1 MAARTIS
8 ATDTLETLRTQ
19 FNALS
24 SNDFGDISTLDSGL
38 SATSVIGA
46 VNEIFGITIASA
58 GFTITDGSNSQG
70 VGSGQTLTVTG
81 SANQI
86 SAVVSATDTLTL
98 SLPAAVQ
105 ITTSVKAGTLTAAGG
120 SITDTS
126 GAISFGD
133 ENLTTTG
140 NIAAA
145 TVNSSVVPS
154 SDTLVGR
161 ATTDTLTNK
170 TLTQPTISQP
180 SISAPTIT
188 SDMTLRP
195 SVTLI
200 FEGATDDAFE
210 TTLTVA
216 DPTADRTITLP
227 NVSGTVIT
235 TGDTDTVTGTM
246 INNTITSAN
255 FSSLTTLLIKNSSGS
270 TVKTMHSPGS

>member
-24 SNDFGDISTLDSGL
+24 STDFGDISTLDSGL
-38 SATSVIGA
+38 SATSVVGA
-46 VNEIFGITIASA
+46 VNEIFGITLAAA
-58 GFTITDGSNSQG
+58 GFTITDGSTSQG
-70 VGSGQTLTVTG
+70 IGSGETLTVTG
-81 SANQI
+81 TSNQI

-105 ITTSVKAGTLTAAGG
+105 ITTSVKAGTLTIAGG

-126 GAISFGD
+126 GAIDFGN
-133 ENLTTTG
+133 ETLSTSG
-140 NIAAA
+140 NISAG
-145 TVNSSVVPS
+145 TVNNSTVPS

-188 SDMTLRP
+188 SDMTIRP

-255 FSSLTTLLIKNSSGS
+255 FASAQTLLIKNSSGS
-270 TVKTMHSPGS
+270 TVKTMYSPGS

>member
-24 SNDFGDISTLDSGL
+24 SNDFGDIGTLDSGL
-38 SATSVIGA
+38 SATSVVGA
-46 VNEIFGITIASA
+46 VNEIFGITLAAA
-58 GFTITDGSNSQG
+58 GFTITDGSTSQG
-70 VGSGQTLTVTG
+70 IGSGETLTVTG
-81 SANQI
+81 TSNQI

-105 ITTSVKAGTLTAAGG
+105 ITTSVKAGTLTIAGG

-126 GAISFGD
+126 GAIDFGN
-133 ENLTTTG
+133 ETLSTSG
-140 NIAAA
+140 NISAG
-145 TVNSSVVPS
+145 TVNNSTVPS

-188 SDMTLRP
+188 SDMTIRP

-255 FSSLTTLLIKNSSGS
+255 FASAQTLLIKNSSGS
-270 TVKTMHSPGS
+270 TVKTMYSPGS